1 METRET
7 DYEHYVKCGSCD
19 WEGWAALM
27 RLGYQSYGFGED
39 VDVEPMNFCP
49 RCDTSEEFAEAFVTC
64 IRNCD
69 KCQDRYLC
77 YTVLNHIPML
87 NKYAIRRG

>member
-7 DYEHYVKCGSCD
+7 DYEHYVKCGECG

-27 RLGYQSYGFGED
+27 RLGYQAYGVGEQ

-49 RCDTSEEFAEAFVTC
+49 KCDTSELFAEVFITC
-64 IRNCD
+64 HKNCNS
-69 KCQDRYLC
+69 CSDRFIC
-77 YTVLNHIPML
+77 FTVLNKIPM
-87 NKYAIRRG
+87 RC